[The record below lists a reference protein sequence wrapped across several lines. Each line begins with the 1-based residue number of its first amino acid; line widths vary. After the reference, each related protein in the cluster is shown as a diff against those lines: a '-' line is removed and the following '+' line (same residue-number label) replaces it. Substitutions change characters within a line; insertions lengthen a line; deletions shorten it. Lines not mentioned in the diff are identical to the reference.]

1 MLNDVMAENG
11 GAIVNFKSF
20 MADSGEANWNNVR
33 NYMGMMTY
41 LYMTSRSKNVQYCQ
55 HATL

>member
-33 NYMGMMTY
+33 NYMGMMTH